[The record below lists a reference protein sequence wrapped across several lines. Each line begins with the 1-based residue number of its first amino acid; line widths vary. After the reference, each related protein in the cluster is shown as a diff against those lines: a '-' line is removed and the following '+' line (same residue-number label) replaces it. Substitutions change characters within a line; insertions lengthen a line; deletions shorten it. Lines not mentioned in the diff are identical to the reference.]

1 MQGMFTKPFPLVC
14 LPCFFLLKKV
24 PLQKKL
30 WIFPAEPPAL
40 EMPLVVSPP
49 FLLFQPGC
57 LLLEFQ
63 NWWFQSMFLLFQEG
77 IFRLLVKLS
86 RGIEKTIQKSTIH
99 VGVNLS
105 HCRIFNLTPLLNFKL
120 NLTRLRRFILW
131 ESYIHTSQ
139 FRKPPK
145 KKKEIRRPQIVGFLP
160 RFLLDV

>member
-1 MQGMFTKPFPLVC
+1 MFTKPFPLVC
-14 LPCFFLLKKV
+14 LPLFFLLKKV

-30 WIFPAEPPAL
+30 GIFPAEPPAL
-40 EMPLVVSPP
+40 EMPLAVSPP

-63 NWWFQSMFLLFQEG
+63 NWWFQSMFVLFQEG
-77 IFRLLVKLS
+77 IFRLPVKPS
-86 RGIEKTIQKSTIH
+86 RGIHEKTLQKSTIH

-120 NLTRLRRFILW
+120 NLTLLRRFILW

-145 KKKEIRRPQIVGFLP
+145 KKEIRRPQIVGFLP